1 LNYLSKKIIELSVK
15 KRLLNYLSKEI
26 VMENKLII
34 EEIKKLKIERNAVI
48 LSHFYTRSEV
58 QEVADFIGDSL
69 SLCKAAV
76 NSKADVIVFAGVHF
90 MAESAAIISPQKT
103 VLLPVPDAGCPM
115 ADMVT
120 ADSLRAAK
128 EKHPEA
134 SVVCYV
140 NSSAAVKAE
149 SDICCTSA
157 NAINVVNSI
166 EDREIIFI
174 PDKNLGTFVSL
185 HTDKKIHLW
194 NGFCHVHENIRDEN
208 MQELKKL
215 HPDAKFLAH
224 PECRPEVL
232 EFADRIL
239 STSGIVKEVEG
250 SGSTEF
256 IIGTEREIVRILK
269 KKYPDKKF
277 YPASE
282 KAFCYNMKKITLE
295 AILNS
300 LQNMEYEIHVPD
312 NIRVKARKALDRML
326 EISRS

>member
-1 LNYLSKKIIELSVK
+1 
-15 KRLLNYLSKEI
+15 
-26 VMENKLII
+26 MEDRLII
-34 EEIKKLKIERNAVI
+34 EEIKKLKHERNAII
-48 LSHFYTRSEV
+48 LSHFYTRGEV
-58 QEVADFIGDSL
+58 QEVADFVGDSL

-76 NSKADVIVFAGVHF
+76 NSKAEVIVFAGVHF
-90 MAESAAIISPQKT
+90 MAESASIISPEKL

-120 ADSLRAAK
+120 VKSLRSEK

-134 SVVCYV
+134 AVVCYV

-166 EDREIIFI
+166 ENREIIFI
-174 PDKNLGTFVSL
+174 PDKNLGAFVSL

-194 NGFCHVHENIRDEN
+194 PGFCHVHDNIRDKN
-208 MQELKKL
+208 VKELQKR
-215 HPDAKFLAH
+215 HQDAKFLAH

-232 EFADRIL
+232 SLADHIL
-239 STSGIVKEVEG
+239 STSGIVKEVER

-256 IIGTEREIVRILK
+256 IIGTEREIVRSLE

-277 YPASE
+277 YASSE
-282 KAFCYNMKKITLE
+282 KTFCYNMKKITLE
-295 AILNS
+295 SILNS
-300 LQNMEYEIHVPD
+300 LQNMEYEIRVPEHV
-312 NIRVKARKALDRML
+312 RVKAKKSLDRML
-326 EISRS
+326 EIS

>member
-1 LNYLSKKIIELSVK
+1 
-15 KRLLNYLSKEI
+15 
-26 VMENKLII
+26 MENELII
-34 EEIKKLKIERNAVI
+34 EEIKKLKVERNAVI
-48 LSHFYTRSEV
+48 LSHFYTRGEV

-76 NSKADVIVFAGVHF
+76 SSKADVIVFAGVHF

-120 ADSLRAAK
+120 AESLRAAK

-134 SVVCYV
+134 AVVCYV

-166 EDREIIFI
+166 EEREIIFI
-174 PDKNLGTFVSL
+174 PDKNLGAFVSL

-194 NGFCHVHENIRDEN
+194 PGFCHVHDNISEENLK
-208 MQELKKL
+208 ELKKL
-215 HPDAKFLAH
+215 HPDAEFLAH

-232 EFADRIL
+232 KFADRVL
-239 STSGIVKEVEG
+239 STSGIVNEVES

-256 IIGTEREIVRILK
+256 IIGTEREIVRNLK
-269 KKYPDKKF
+269 RKYPGKKF

-300 LQNMEYEIHVPD
+300 LQNMEYEIHVPE
-312 NIRVKARKALDRML
+312 NIRFKAKRTLDRML
-326 EISRS
+326 EINRS

>member
-1 LNYLSKKIIELSVK
+1 
-15 KRLLNYLSKEI
+15 
-26 VMENKLII
+26 MENQLLI
-34 EEIKKLKIERNAVI
+34 EEIKKLKAERNAVI
-48 LSHFYTRSEV
+48 LSHFYTRREV
-58 QEVADFIGDSL
+58 QEVADFVGDSL

-90 MAESAAIISPQKT
+90 MAESASIISPEKT

-120 ADSLRAAK
+120 AESLRDAK
-128 EKHPEA
+128 EKHPDA
-134 SVVCYV
+134 AVVCYV

-166 EDREIIFI
+166 ESREILFI
-174 PDKNLGTFVSL
+174 PDRNLGAFVSL
-185 HTDKKIHLW
+185 HTEKKIHLW
-194 NGFCHVHENIRDEN
+194 PGYCHVHDNISNENI
-208 MQELKKL
+208 QELQKL
-215 HPDAKFLAH
+215 HPDAEFLAH

-232 EFADRIL
+232 SFADRIL
-239 STSGIVKEVEG
+239 STSGIVREVG
-250 SGSTEF
+250 SSGSTEF
-256 IIGTEREIVRILK
+256 IIGTEREIVRSLK
-269 KKYPDKKF
+269 REYPDKKF

-300 LQNMEYEIHVPD
+300 LQNMEYDIHVPEH
-312 NIRVKARKALDRML
+312 IRVKARKALDRML
-326 EISRS
+326 EISGN

>member
-1 LNYLSKKIIELSVK
+1 
-15 KRLLNYLSKEI
+15 
-26 VMENKLII
+26 MENESII
-34 EEIKKLKIERNAVI
+34 EEIKKLKVERNAVI
-48 LSHFYTRSEV
+48 LSHFYTRTEV

-90 MAESAAIISPQKT
+90 MAESAAIVSPQKT

-120 ADSLRAAK
+120 ANSLRAAK

-134 SVVCYV
+134 SIVCYV

-157 NAINVVNSI
+157 NAINVVDSI
-166 EDREIIFI
+166 ENREILFI
-174 PDKNLGTFVSL
+174 PDKNLGAFVSL
-185 HTDKKIHLW
+185 RTNKKIHFW
-194 NGFCHVHENIRDEN
+194 PGFCHVHDNINEENIR
-208 MQELKKL
+208 ELKKL
-215 HPDAKFLAH
+215 YPDAEFFAH

-232 EFADRIL
+232 KFADRIL
-239 STSGIVKEVEG
+239 STSGIIKEVES

-256 IIGTEREIVRILK
+256 IIGTEREIVRTLK

-282 KAFCYNMKKITLE
+282 KTFCYNMKKITLE
-295 AILNS
+295 SILNS
-300 LQNMEYEIHVPD
+300 LQSMEYEIHVPD
-312 NIRVKARKALDRML
+312 NIKVKARKALDRML
-326 EISRS
+326 EISGPEM